1 MTDDPRLRFSC
12 VSRNKG
18 RSTESLEFRIQRK
31 RKDKGADHVAYLGR
45 IRRSNLSDKSRLE
58 ILRLEVIRRSETA
71 GFEGDRW
78 LDEVMAAI
86 EDKS

>member
-1 MTDDPRLRFSC
+1 MTDDPRLRFSA
-12 VSRNKG
+12 VTRNKG
-18 RSTESLEFRIQRK
+18 RSTEALEFRIQRK

-45 IRRSNLSDKSRLE
+45 IRRSNIADKSRLE
-58 ILRLEVIRRSETA
+58 ILRLEVMRRSESA
-71 GFEGDRW
+71 GFDGDRW

>member
-12 VSRNKG
+12 VSRSKG
-18 RSTESLEFRIQRK
+18 RSTEALEFRIQRQ

-45 IRRSNLSDKSRLE
+45 IRRSHIADKSRLE
-58 ILRLEVIRRSETA
+58 ILRLEVMRRSVSA
-71 GFEGDRW
+71 GFESDRW
-78 LDEVMAAI
+78 LEEVWAAI